1 MTYPQSTID
10 KVIELLAQGLAI
22 IDIEEMDGMPDR
34 STIARWEGAGDE
46 NASRIARARVVGID
60 ARVEAAVRRAQSA
73 TDAALGRLAFDADRW
88 YASKVN
94 PKKFGDK
101 LGLGQ
106 ADGMEPVQLGV
117 AVEFV
122 KP

>member
-10 KVIELLAQGLAI
+10 KVIELLAQGLAV
-22 IDIEEMDGMPDR
+22 IDIEEMDGMPSR
-34 STIARWEGAGDE
+34 CTIADWEAKGDA
-46 NASRIARARVVGID
+46 NSARITRARAIGVD
-60 ARVEAAVRRAQSA
+60 ARVEAAVRRALA
-73 TDAALGRLAFDADRW
+73 APDAAIGRLQFDAERW

-94 PKKFGDK
+94 PRKFGDK

-106 ADGMEPVQLGV
+106 ADGMDAVKLGV
-117 AVEFV
+117 QVEFV